1 MNRKIDSIV
10 KQAKRSGKRRRVL
23 PCKVAVCDDTA
34 VKKSALRVLGPYKE
48 KDGVRLIVVEGETRK
63 SLKYP
68 TVEQAEQ
75 IKLQLLGEISKQR
88 EYTVGELLAEYEQSL
103 ISDRGRAEY
112 AVRDECA
119 RLRSLLRVEEPIR
132 ALTLER
138 ATQLYRATTE
148 RPSRTGKPLSA
159 DFLYFVLK
167 AARRFCGYCVERGLL
182 PTNPFAKIRRPG
194 RLAAGKPQLTAD
206 EARRFLTTALDMAR
220 EKHVGAIA
228 VALQLA
234 LGLRSSELLARRV
247 RDLDEGG
254 SVLLIPNGKT
264 HNARRRPEVPEF
276 LRPHLRELTRDKA
289 PDAYLFGTRPTG
301 QPLLTNWLIRA
312 VHRVCERAGVPKVCA
327 HSLRGLH
334 ATLALRQGVSSQAV
348 ATALGHGSFAVTA
361 RHYADPTQLLNTR
374 VRTVLNA
381 LHSDA
386 PEPSSEADPVPDL
399 AKTLQGALS
408 DRQVEHLI
416 HLLTIAQPIKPQ
428 PDRDPN

>member
-1 MNRKIDSIV
+1 M
-10 KQAKRSGKRRRVL
+10 
-23 PCKVAVCDDTA
+23 P
-34 VKKSALRVLGPYKE
+34 
-48 KDGVRLIVVEGETRK
+48 
-63 SLKYP
+63 
-68 TVEQAEQ
+68 
-75 IKLQLLGEISKQR
+75 
-88 EYTVGELLAEYEQSL
+88 
-103 ISDRGRAEY
+103 
-112 AVRDECA
+112 RD
-119 RLRSLLRVEEPIR
+119 
-132 ALTLER
+132 
-138 ATQLYRATTE
+138 
-148 RPSRTGKPLSA
+148 
-159 DFLYFVLK
+159 
-167 AARRFCGYCVERGLL
+167 
-182 PTNPFAKIRRPG
+182 
-194 RLAAGKPQLTAD
+194 
-206 EARRFLTTALDMAR
+206 
-220 EKHVGAIA
+220 KHVGAIA

-276 LRPHLRELTRDKA
+276 LRPHLRELVRDKA

-348 ATALGHGSFAVTA
+348 ATALGHGSFTVTA

-374 VRTVLNA
+374 VRTVLTA
-381 LHSDA
+381 LHGDA
-386 PEPSSEADPVPDL
+386 TEPSSEADPVPDL

-416 HLLTIAQPIKPQ
+416 HLLTVAQSLKTQ

>member
-88 EYTVGELLAEYEQSL
+88 EYTVGELLAEHEDAL
-103 ISDRGRAEY
+103 LVERGRADT
-112 AVRDECA
+112 VRDECA
-119 RLRSLLRVEEPIR
+119 RLRRMLRTEEPIA
-132 ALTLER
+132 ALTPER
-138 ATQLYRATTE
+138 AMQLYRVNGE

-159 DFLYFVLK
+159 DTMYLILK
-167 AARRFCGYCVERGLL
+167 VARRFGGYCVERGLL
-182 PTNPFAKIRRPG
+182 PTNPFAKIRRSG
-194 RLAAGKPQLTAD
+194 RLTAGKPQLTAD

-220 EKHVGAIA
+220 DKHVGAIA

-254 SVLLIPNGKT
+254 SVLLIPSGKT

-348 ATALGHGSFAVTA
+348 ATALGHGSFTVTA

-374 VRTVLNA
+374 VRTVLTA
-381 LHSDA
+381 LHSDVTEA
-386 PEPSSEADPVPDL
+386 SEADPVPDL

-408 DRQVEHLI
+408 DHQVEHLI